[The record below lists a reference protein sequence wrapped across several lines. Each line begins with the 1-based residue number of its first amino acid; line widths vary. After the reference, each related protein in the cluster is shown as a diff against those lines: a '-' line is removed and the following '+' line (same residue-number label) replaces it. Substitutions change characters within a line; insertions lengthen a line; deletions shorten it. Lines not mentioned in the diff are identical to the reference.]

1 MPRPLA
7 GGAAPGAGSLVD
19 LTEIKVPG
27 EIDLLASHDVARLVG
42 HEGEPCV
49 SLYVPTHRHA
59 PGTDQDQV
67 RFRNLAAD
75 ARSQLAD
82 RGQSSAAADA
92 ILAPVEALVADSDFW
107 RYQAD
112 GLAVFAT
119 SDWSRHFRL
128 PLTFEP
134 QVSVAETFSVRPLLP
149 LLAGD
154 GHFFVLALS
163 RSDVRLFEA
172 TRLTIAEL
180 AVESL
185 PAGIDDALGPEKP
198 EQQLQLRS
206 GAPAG
211 ATGRDAIFHGHRG
224 GEEDTKEALTRYFR
238 VVDRALAPVLEGE
251 TAPLVVAGVAY
262 YLPLYRSASR
272 YAHVADGAV
281 EGAVDR
287 LDATELHRQAWE
299 IVAPHF
305 DEERRGAV
313 DAYGAQL
320 GTGRTANNVLEV
332 VPAACQGRVDTLF
345 VTSEARGSGRYEPHT
360 TTVELSDPPAPGDHD
375 LVELAVAETLR
386 AAGLVY
392 AVEPGELPGGATLA
406 ALLRY

>member
-1 MPRPLA
+1 M
-7 GGAAPGAGSLVD
+7 GTAPGAGTLVG
-19 LTEIKVPG
+19 LTEITVPG
-27 EIDLLASHDVARLVG
+27 EIDLLASPDVARLLG
-42 HEGEPCV
+42 HEGETCV
-49 SLYVPTHRHA
+49 SLYLPTHRHA
-59 PGTDQDQV
+59 PGTDQDRV
-67 RFRNLAAD
+67 RLRNLAAD
-75 ARSQLAD
+75 ARAQLAD
-82 RGQSSAAADA
+82 RGQRSAAIDA
-92 ILAPVEALVADSDFW
+92 ILAPIEALLADEAFW
-107 RYQAD
+107 RYQAG

-119 SDWSRHFRL
+119 ADWYRHFRL

-134 QVSVAETFSVRPLLP
+134 QASVADTFSVRPLLP

-185 PAGIDDALGPEKP
+185 PAGIDDALGPDKP

-211 ATGRDAIFHGHRG
+211 ATGREAIFHGHRG

-262 YLPLYRSASR
+262 YLPLYRSVSR
-272 YAHVADGAV
+272 YAHVADDAV
-281 EGAVDR
+281 EGATDR
-287 LDATELHRQAWE
+287 LDAARLHRPAWE
-299 IVAPHF
+299 IVAPLF
-305 DEERRGAV
+305 DEARRSAV

-320 GTGRTANNVLEV
+320 GTGRSARDVLEV

-345 VTSEARGSGRYEPHT
+345 VTPAARGSGRYEPQT
-360 TTVELSDPPAPGDHD
+360 ATVELRDPPEPGDRD
-375 LVELAVAETLR
+375 LVELAIAESLR
-386 AAGLVY
+386 AAGVVY
-392 AVEPGELPGGATLA
+392 TVERDELPGGATLA
-406 ALLRY
+406 ALLRYS